1 MVPLSAVF
9 AQQPVIATVR
19 PILLEHLDEP
29 GQQEIVSALD
39 GANEIYKTDIL
50 KLFVSLIEQ
59 SGSEVSPDI
68 WEIYYELKHPAKIRE
83 LQESIGQ
90 SQRVSYEL
98 PNKKSVFINESRNT
112 LVEGGETGH
121 RTWESSLALTEYI
134 CANQAQFDKLFTNN
148 TVVEL
153 GAGTGLVSLAVAQ
166 LFPQAKDIIAT
177 DGSPAIV
184 QRLQNTIEQNAS
196 TENDLQVRIHTEV
209 VDWSDEEAVQAL
221 PKQAAI
227 LAGDILYGLESM
239 YPTILH
245 MLETLAPQ
253 AIFFCN
259 PIRNVEGYERFKVQC
274 TEHGYGMKV
283 LHTWPAASVND
294 SEYMFIVSVPP
305 IPVELIEIIPK
316 KA

>member
-1 MVPLSAVF
+1 MVSLSAVF

-19 PILLEHLDEP
+19 PILLEHVDDS
-29 GQQEIVSALD
+29 GQQEIVSALE

-50 KLFVSLIEQ
+50 KLFVSLIEK
-59 SGSEVSPDI
+59 SGNDVSPDI

-83 LQESIGQ
+83 LQELFGQ
-90 SQRVSYEL
+90 PQSVFYEL
-98 PNKKSVFINESRNT
+98 PNKKSVYINESRNT

-134 CANQAQFDKLFTNN
+134 CTNEAHFKGLFSTN
-148 TVVEL
+148 TIIEL

-166 LFPQAKDIIAT
+166 LFPQANNIIAT

-184 QRLQNTIEQNAS
+184 QRLQNTIEQNND
-196 TENDLQVRIHTEV
+196 ELNDLESRIRTEV
-209 VDWSDEEAVQAL
+209 VDWSDNEAVQAL
-221 PKQAAI
+221 PKHAVI
-227 LAGDILYGLESM
+227 LAGDILYGLESL

-245 MLETLAPQ
+245 MLEELSPR

-259 PIRNVEGYERFKVQC
+259 PIRNIDAYERFKAMCVQH
-274 TEHGYGMKV
+274 EYDINV
-283 LHTWPAASVND
+283 LHTWPAASMHD

-305 IPVELIEIIPK
+305 IPVELIEITSK
-316 KA
+316 RD